1 MIKRLE
7 FTEGMIMITKQRYY
21 LISRN
26 LLFLLKSG
34 IGTAIAII
42 LADSFGLAFSASA
55 GIITLLTIQ
64 NTKKETIFIALKR
77 VLGFVLAVV
86 VAYGIFGV
94 LGYTS
99 IAFGVFALIFIAL
112 CKATGLQDGISMNTV
127 LTTHFL
133 VEQRMDLSMIL
144 NEIGLLL
151 IGMGIGIII
160 NLIMPKNKKQIQREQ
175 RAFEQEMKIV
185 LRSLAK
191 DLKEKAACLVQGD
204 DQLALELE
212 HEVQGVTVQK
222 QASTDFTRLE
232 EEVESLLQKAKEN
245 EGNTLLSD
253 TRYLISYFEM
263 RKMQIDVLKTIRD
276 HINQIPV
283 VLEQTY
289 PIADYLN
296 HVADTFHELNNVKG
310 LLEEMEQLYDYY
322 RKQPLPE
329 TREEFEYRA
338 ILFQILKELE
348 YFLRIKRIFVLELE
362 SKNMKSYWKK
372 ES

>member
-1 MIKRLE
+1 MLIK
-7 FTEGMIMITKQRYY
+7 Q
-21 LISRN
+21 RN
-26 LLFLLKSG
+26 LLITKNLLYLLKTG

-42 LADSFGLAFSASA
+42 LADSFGLAFSPSA

-77 VLGFVLAVV
+77 ILGFVLAVI
-86 VAYGIFGV
+86 VAFGIFSV
-94 LGYTS
+94 IGYSS
-99 IAFGVFALIFIAL
+99 IAFGVFALVFIAL

-133 VEQRMDLSMIL
+133 IEQRMDISMIV
-144 NEIGLLL
+144 NEIGLLF

-160 NLIMPKNKKQIQREQ
+160 NLIMPKNKKQIQMEQ
-175 RAFEQEMKIV
+175 RAFEEEMKII

-191 DLKEKAACLVQGD
+191 DLKEKATCLSQEKKQEEMTLECEKQG
-204 DQLALELE
+204 A
-212 HEVQGVTVQK
+212 TVRK
-222 QASTDFTRLE
+222 PGSTDFTHLE
-232 EEVESLLQKAKEN
+232 AEVVSLLQKAKEN
-245 EGNTLLSD
+245 EGNTLLTD

-263 RKMQIDVLKTIRD
+263 RKMQIDVLKTISH

-296 HVADTFHELNNVKG
+296 HVAESFHELNNVQS
-310 LLEEMEQLYDYY
+310 LLEEIEELYEYY

-348 YFLRIKRIFVLELE
+348 HFLRLKRIFVLELE
-362 SKNMKSYWKK
+362 NKNMKSYWEK